1 MYSSTNAPAQ
11 QAAYMPENNFAM
23 GGLSKGFFEPRPRK
37 RMNIVPIAIALF
49 VPVALFAGVFAL
61 MSFSL
66 HYTQSTLTTI
76 FVILC
81 FLPVLWTGFYAAQ
94 QVRKRAIGV
103 GRESTWY
110 IFLFISLLV
119 AWSCGYIFG
128 STNYSSYTQPYY
140 NVNNLMTYTSID
152 PSAYR
157 GQQLMD
163 AGRVVFTS
171 DSALNTNY
179 FSGFRNAEMYCVAP
193 IVTQVNGTYK
203 KQDTYDF
210 WAVGTECC
218 TSKSFLCG
226 DYNNANAHGGLRL
239 TSDSD
244 RAFYRLAVQQA
255 EAAFHIKAVHPLF
268 FTWTQ
273 DPIGSTNDYLNDA
286 IQYFITGVF
295 IFFVVQLFTV
305 ACAVIV
311 FSRLGS
317 L

>member
-11 QAAYMPENNFAM
+11 QAAYMPGSNLAM
-23 GGLSKGFFEPRPRK
+23 GEVSKGFFEPRPRK
-37 RMNIVPIAIALF
+37 RINIVSVAVALF
-49 VPVALFAGVFAL
+49 LPWALFAGVFAL

-66 HYTQSTLTTI
+66 HYTQSTLTT
-76 FVILC
+76 VLAVLC
-81 FLPVLWTGFYAAQ
+81 FVPVLWTGFFAAQ
-94 QVRKRAIGV
+94 QVKKRAAGA

-110 IFLFISLLV
+110 VFLFISLLV

-128 STNYSSYTQPYY
+128 STNYSTYTEPYY

-152 PSAYR
+152 PSAWR

-171 DSALNTNY
+171 DSVLNTKM
-179 FSGFRNAEMYCVAP
+179 FSGFKNAKTYCVAP
-193 IVTQVNGTYK
+193 ITIEVNGTYK
-203 KQDTYDF
+203 SQDTYDF

-218 TSKSFLCG
+218 TKSFQCG
-226 DYNNANAHGGLRL
+226 DYNNPDAHGGLRL
-239 TSDSD
+239 TSDAD
-244 RAFYRLAVQQA
+244 RGFYRLAVQQA
-255 EAAFHIKAVHPLF
+255 EAAFRIKAAHPLF

-273 DPIGSTNDYLNDA
+273 DPVGSTSDYLSDS
-286 IQYFITGVF
+286 IQYFLIGVSV
-295 IFFVVQLFTV
+295 FFVVQVFVV
-305 ACAVIV
+305 ACATIV